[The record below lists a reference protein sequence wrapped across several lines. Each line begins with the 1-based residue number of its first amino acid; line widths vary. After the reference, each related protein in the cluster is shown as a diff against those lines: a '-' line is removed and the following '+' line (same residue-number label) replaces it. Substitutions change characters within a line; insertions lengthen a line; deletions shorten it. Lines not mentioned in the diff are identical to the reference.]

1 MNHFHIGLLS
11 KTFFTES
18 VHDLSL
24 GKILWWFDI
33 TVVKN
38 FLEFLGIN
46 CIK

>member
-11 KTFFTES
+11 KTVFIES

-24 GKILWWFDI
+24 GKILQWFDL
-33 TVVKN
+33 TVIKN

-46 CIK
+46 YIK